1 MADLLFF
8 FNVQVFTTFGCMA
21 MMCNWRQV
29 NATNVYVD
37 VGLDLVD
44 VTKYY
49 ICFDDIYKYVWWYAS
64 RWWNVQVSKLL
75 VRNASRGGKLFNELY
90 VVEDFE

>member
-1 MADLLFF
+1 
-8 FNVQVFTTFGCMA
+8 VFTTFGCMA

-49 ICFDDIYKYVWWYAS
+49 ICFDDICKYV
-64 RWWNVQVSKLL
+64 WWNVQVSKLL
-75 VRNASRGGKLFNELY
+75 VRNASREENFSMNFML
-90 VVEDFE
+90 